1 MQPRSSNQDHHAL
14 LESYLR
20 ALGLPAFLELYQ
32 SYARDAARNGLSP
45 EQFLLGLCE
54 AEMADR
60 DAKRIEMA
68 IRRARFPFLKE
79 LTDYDFTAVENI
91 PKTTI
96 LELAQGGYM
105 DRAENL
111 ILVGNP
117 GLGKTHLGIGL
128 AVAACRQGKR
138 VRFYKAAALVNDL
151 QVAQK
156 KLTLSGFLARFVKLD
171 LLVLDELGF
180 IAVDKAGAQLL
191 FQLMSDLYEQ
201 VSVVITS
208 NLRFGDWNQIFADDK
223 MTTAFLDRLTHKGR
237 IVEFVGDS
245 YRYRHRLQQDDSGRT
260 EKA

>member
-1 MQPRSSNQDHHAL
+1 MQPYAQNQDHQAL
-14 LESYLR
+14 LEAHLR
-20 ALGLPAFLELYQ
+20 TLNLPAFLQLYQ
-32 SYARDAARNGLSP
+32 AYARDAARNGLSP

-60 DAKRIEMA
+60 DAKRIETA
-68 IRRARFPFLKE
+68 IKRAKFPFLKE

-111 ILVGNP
+111 ILVGNL

-156 KLTLSGFLARFVKLD
+156 KLTLSGFVARFVKLD

-180 IAVDKAGAQLL
+180 IAVDKAGGQLL
-191 FQLMSDLYEQ
+191 FQLVSDLYEK
-201 VSVVITS
+201 VSMVITS
-208 NLRFGDWNQIFADDK
+208 NLRFSDWNSIFADATL
-223 MTTAFLDRLTHKGR
+223 TTAFLDRLTHKGR
-237 IVEFVGDS
+237 IIEFVGES
-245 YRYRHRLQQDDSGRT
+245 YRYRHRLQQGESEG
-260 EKA
+260 A